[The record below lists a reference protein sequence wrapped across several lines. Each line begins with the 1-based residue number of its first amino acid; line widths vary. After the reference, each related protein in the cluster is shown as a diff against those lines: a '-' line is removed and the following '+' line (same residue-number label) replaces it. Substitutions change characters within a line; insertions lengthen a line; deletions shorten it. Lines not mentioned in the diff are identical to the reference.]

1 MNFLEANVTLS
12 IISQKSDPTFIS
24 SNPLHT
30 SRIDYVLGANISH
43 EITMFDESMVVTNHI
58 PLAFEL
64 KMEIP
69 DEHHIP
75 QKAFKKI
82 IEQFKV
88 ESTLT
93 TSFPA
98 LQDSVSAAASKRAR
112 YSGKECF
119 YSEEAKLLSKD
130 INKLKTRLLAEP
142 SRDSTRAS

>member
-1 MNFLEANVTLS
+1 MFL
-12 IISQKSDPTFIS
+12 D
-24 SNPLHT
+24 
-30 SRIDYVLGANISH
+30 VLVKDEWMVRLVGA
-43 EITMFDESMVVTNHI
+43 
-58 PLAFEL
+58 
-64 KMEIP
+64 
-69 DEHHIP
+69 IP

-82 IEQFKV
+82 IDQFKV
-88 ESTLT
+88 GSTLT

-142 SRDSTRAS
+142 SRDSTRAFLIGTQLKEKRKEFRKAVSALGLERTKSLIFDINAPPSKYYSIMP